1 MFDQRNY
8 ETNSLFYLRWTARI
22 LSLATISLLF
32 FFLIGEGFEFNKV
45 GFKEWLG
52 LLFFPL
58 GLVIGL
64 LMSWKNEGLGAVVSL
79 ASLFAF
85 YLVYGLLLSG
95 RLWQGWAFIA
105 FAIPGFLFFV
115 YWLLLPR
122 KFADF
127 HHVS

>member
-1 MFDQRNY
+1 MFGQRNY
-8 ETNSLFYLRWTARI
+8 ETNGLFYLRWTARI

-32 FFLIGEGFEFNKV
+32 FFLIGEGFDFTKV
-45 GFKEWLG
+45 EAKEWFG

-58 GLVIGL
+58 GLVAGL

-85 YLVYGLLLSG
+85 YFIYGFLLYG
-95 RLWQGWAFIA
+95 KIWQGWAFIV
-105 FAIPGFLFFV
+105 FAIPSFLFFI

>member
-8 ETNSLFYLRWTARI
+8 ENNGLFYLRWTTRI

-32 FFLIGEGFEFNKV
+32 LFFIGEGVDVNNV
-45 GFKEWLG
+45 GPKEWLG

-58 GLVIGL
+58 GLAIGL
-64 LMSWKNEGLGAVVSL
+64 LMSWKNEGLGAVVSISSLL
-79 ASLFAF
+79 AFHLI
-85 YLVYGLLLSG
+85 YGLLLYG
-95 RLWQGWAFIA
+95 KIWQGWAFII
-105 FAIPGFLFFV
+105 FAIPSFLFFI

-127 HHVS
+127 RHV

>member
-1 MFDQRNY
+1 MFGQRNY
-8 ETNSLFYLRWTARI
+8 ETNGLFYLRWTSRI

-32 FFLIGEGFEFNKV
+32 FFLIGEGFEFTKV
-45 GFKEWLG
+45 EAKEWFG

-58 GLVIGL
+58 GLVAGL

-85 YLVYGLLLSG
+85 YFIYGLLLYG
-95 RLWQGWAFIA
+95 KIWQGWAFIV
-105 FAIPGFLFFV
+105 FAIPSFLFFI

>member
-1 MFDQRNY
+1 MLDQRKY
-8 ETNSLFYLRWTARI
+8 ETNGLFYLRWTARI
-22 LSLATISLLF
+22 LSIASISLLF
-32 FFLIGEGFEFNKV
+32 FFLIGEGFEFSKV
-45 GFKEWLG
+45 ELKEWLG

-79 ASLFAF
+79 VSLLAF
-85 YLVYGLLLSG
+85 YLIYGLLIYG
-95 RLWQGWAFIA
+95 RIWQGWAFLV
-105 FAIPGFLFFV
+105 FAIPSFLFFV

-127 HHVS
+127 RHV